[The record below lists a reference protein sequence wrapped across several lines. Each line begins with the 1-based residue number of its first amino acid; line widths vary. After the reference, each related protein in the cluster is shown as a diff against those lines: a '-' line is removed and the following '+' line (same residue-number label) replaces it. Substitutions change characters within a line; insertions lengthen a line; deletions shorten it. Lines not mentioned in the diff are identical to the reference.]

1 LIFLKKMEKI
11 NKEKLY
17 RQFYSFIKTYLTVF
31 LALYL
36 FGIDSQNREMFD
48 LLFISEIAKYSLL
61 SLIRNFYKLITENEQ
76 D

>member
-1 LIFLKKMEKI
+1 MEKI

>member
-1 LIFLKKMEKI
+1 MIFLKKMEKI